1 MAIAGVRISSL
12 RELFNADA
20 DDYVVINDVSAATTK
35 KIRLDNLLSTATG
48 NLRDSDTGVFS
59 DNITTN
65 DLNVNG
71 DANITQVFSET
82 VTFDNLRDA
91 GENIT
96 ITKLV
101 DVADGIGSNNN
112 DISIPTSAAVKAYAD
127 GVVSDYRLKTNIKEF
142 SNSLDTLTKLDV
154 YEYEIEGQNEIGVIA
169 HEIEKILPHVVNG
182 EKDALY
188 EDGTEKYQTVNY
200 AKIVPILI
208 AAIQDLKAEIESL
221 KGVEQ

>member
-35 KIRLDNLLSTATG
+35 KIRLDNLLNTATS
-48 NLRDSDTGVFS
+48 NVRDSDTGAFV

-65 DLNVNG
+65 SLSVNG
-71 DANITQVFSET
+71 DANITQVFSQT
-82 VTFDNLRDA
+82 VTFENLRDA
-91 GENIT
+91 DENIT

-101 DVADGIGSNNN
+101 DVADGINSNDN
-112 DISIPTSAAVKAYAD
+112 DITIPTSAAVKAYAD
-127 GVVSDYRLKTNIKEF
+127 GVVSDYRVKTNLEDF
-142 SNSLDTLTKLDV
+142 ANGLDTLANLDV
-154 YEYEIEGQNEIGVIA
+154 YEYDINGNREIGLIA
-169 HEIEKILPHVVNG
+169 HEVQTILPHVVNG
-182 EKDALY
+182 EKDAVY

-221 KGVEQ
+221 KGAKE